1 MGFAFQEPH
10 YMIGAITTVNNKS
23 GFSLLEVIGVMA
35 VIVILSSLLLPT
47 VIHRLDAGAQNA
59 EVENLASIAQAI
71 ELSLRENRAWPAD
84 LASLSPNYLAMN
96 TNQIIQNKAG
106 FPRYYVIHPNTSG
119 FTNAAGLAPTDLDDA
134 RFLLISHLKTD
145 AAPTITNAAE
155 FDAWWNTDET
165 TTPNLKIHRGSVAN
179 WFRLLDLSADV
190 AGGSYRIDGVA
201 TNPGCGN
208 LTTHSRYHLPGTM
221 VGLDEAGT
229 YSVSEVQFSQG
240 SDIGY
245 RFNCGL
251 PTGSRWRKDPSQGPS
266 CWSLWFSSTSNVG
279 ASGASCL
286 NSWSN
291 AGIVQLK
298 QPNLAFEPGT
308 TSGTFSSI
316 TDLNNFSFSTDIAA
330 MHYVSRNM
338 TVGGATSPSIDLL
351 VGDILLTVAYFTVLT
366 STNTI
371 TVVEDDVF
379 VFRPDTPGNYTS
391 GTFTYLLDNPAG
403 AFVAITGISLVE
415 QDTIVGGQTLQ
426 AGTFLYS
433 RSWSANKNKIYHYTA
448 DDVGVFSTAGTT
460 TTLIDGSNISM
471 GGTTGGSA
479 GVAGIDLVESNRTIG
494 GTTLQSGQILVT
506 LDKDDSAVGNGT
518 PIATKENDIFILDV
532 TTTGS
537 GTTDATAILFLEGG
551 DANLDSSSENIDG
564 LTLAPTL

>member
-1 MGFAFQEPH
+1 MPD
-10 YMIGAITTVNNKS
+10 AIATVNNKR

-35 VIVILSSLLLPT
+35 IIVILSSLLLPT
-47 VIHRLDAGAQNA
+47 VIHRIDAGAQDA

-71 ELSLRENRAWPAD
+71 ELSLRENRTWPAD
-84 LASLSPNYLAMN
+84 LVSLSPQYLAKN
-96 TNQIIQNKAG
+96 TVQITQNDAG
-106 FPRYYVIHPNTSG
+106 FPRYYVVHPNTSG
-119 FTNAAGLAPTDLDDA
+119 FTNAAGLAPTDLDDV
-134 RFLLISHLKTD
+134 RFLLISHLKAD

-155 FDAWWNTDET
+155 FDTWWNTDET
-165 TTPNLKIHRGSVAN
+165 STPNLKIHRGSVAN
-179 WFRLLDLSADV
+179 WFRLLALSADV

-208 LTTHSRYHLPGTM
+208 LTTHTRYHLPGTM

-240 SDIGY
+240 SDTGY
-245 RFNCGL
+245 QFNCGL
-251 PTGSRWRKDPSQGPS
+251 PAGSRWRKDPSKGPS
-266 CWSLWFSSTSNVG
+266 CWSLWFSTTSNVSG
-279 ASGASCL
+279 SGASCL
-286 NSWSN
+286 NSWSS
-291 AGIVQLK
+291 AQLVQLK
-298 QPNLAFEPGT
+298 QPSLAFEPGT

-316 TDLNNFSFSTDIAA
+316 SDLNNFTFFTDVTAI
-330 MHYVSRNM
+330 HYVSRNM

-351 VGDILLTVAYFTVLT
+351 AGDVLLSLAYFTVLT

-371 TVVEDDVF
+371 TVTEDDVF
-379 VFRPDTPGNYTS
+379 VFRPDTPGNYSS
-391 GTFTYLLDNPAG
+391 GTFIFLLNNPAG
-403 AFVAITGISLVE
+403 IFVEIKGLSLVE
-415 QDTIVGGQTLQ
+415 QDTVVGGQTLQ

-433 RSWSANKNKIYHYTA
+433 RSWSAYKNKIYHFTA
-448 DDVGVFSTAGTT
+448 DDVGLFSTSGTT

-471 GGTTGGSA
+471 GGTSGGSA
-479 GVAGIDLVESNRTIG
+479 GVAGIDLVESDMTIG

-506 LDKDDSAVGNGT
+506 LDRDDSAVGNGS

-537 GTTDATAILFLEGG
+537 GTTDATATLFLEGT
-551 DANLDSSSENIDG
+551 DANLDSSSEDVDG